1 MSQRWTT
8 TRPIIAINAKGQV
21 VGARAVTDEKILQ
34 DLKRRLSSAIRQRDA
49 WQRKSQR
56 HYGCACALVAVLEHE
71 FAELS
76 QHDRQSVLVAKD
88 VSARMAEP
96 PMA

>member
-1 MSQRWTT
+1 M
-8 TRPIIAINAKGQV
+8 TRLVIAISAKV
-21 VGARAVTDEKILQ
+21 VEVRAVTNEKILQ

-56 HYGCACALVAVLEHE
+56 HYECGCALVAVLEHE

-76 QHDRQSVLVAKD
+76 QHDRQSAPVARD
-88 VSARMAEP
+88 ISVRIPEP